1 VIVAALAFGVLETAV
16 AWAPGTASAMV
27 LLALTG
33 FASLY
38 FAQAANHRIQLGSD
52 ADHRGRVMALYTL
65 ILQGSTP
72 LGALLVGWLAQHLG
86 ARAALLAGG
95 LMSLAAAVVAL
106 ILRRRRRP
114 GPVPAPGP
122 APASTPG
129 PGPEPAS
136 TPGPAPASTPTPVPT
151 HEE

>member
-1 VIVAALAFGVLETAV
+1 
-16 AWAPGTASAMV
+16 MV

-122 APASTPG
+122 APASTP
-129 PGPEPAS
+129 
-136 TPGPAPASTPTPVPT
+136 TPVPT